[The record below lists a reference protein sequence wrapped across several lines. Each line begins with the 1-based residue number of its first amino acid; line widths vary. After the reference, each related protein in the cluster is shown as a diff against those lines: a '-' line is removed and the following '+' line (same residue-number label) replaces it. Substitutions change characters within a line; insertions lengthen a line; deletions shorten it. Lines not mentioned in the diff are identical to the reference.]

1 MIERPFSELHDEL
14 EARYQPQFDKAQS
27 EEQHGK
33 IMLSFVL
40 ERERLRNGISKPGA
54 DWDHCDRETL
64 KRLANPDAL
73 GPEHSMREAVY
84 RRLARDPAEGARYWD
99 AANQMKSD
107 EQSARAKKPRPR
119 RYDSIT
125 KYINELV
132 KDDPDISER
141 LVREAFERN
150 ADFTVDGIEIRSY
163 EDDVATLR
171 LSNLGSRLSSAK
183 KRLSR

>member
-1 MIERPFSELHDEL
+1 MIERPFSELQEEL
-14 EARYQPQFDKAQS
+14 EASYQPQFDKAQS

-40 ERERLRNGISKPGA
+40 ERERLRNGISKPGP
-54 DWDHCDRETL
+54 DRDRCDRETL

-107 EQSARAKKPRPR
+107 EQSARAKKPRPK

-125 KYINELV
+125 NYINELV
-132 KDDPDISER
+132 KNDPAISVR
-141 LVREAFERN
+141 LVREAFKRN
-150 ADFTVDGIEIRSY
+150 EDFTVDNIEIRSF
-163 EDDVATLR
+163 EDDAAAIK
-171 LSNLGSRLSSAK
+171 LSNLSSLLSRAK